1 MDTNKY
7 LIDLSDSNRT
17 DFGYVAFAMQ
27 SEVQKVFSAVWEIE
41 SQVNNGG
48 FDQYF
53 RNSDSDIIAFA
64 PAALKM
70 IGASACG
77 LIVESAIELV
87 SPLPK
92 TQEERY
98 DALDALNETQQ
109 DMLNRLTLSS
119 SNIQMNSP
127 SSCLIMLQSIPR
139 RLVQFRSSCRTL
151 RAPEPREFFSQW

>member
-17 DFGYVAFAMQ
+17 DFGYVAFAKQ

-53 RNSDSDIIAFA
+53 RNSDSDIIVFA

-70 IGASACG
+70 IGASACA

-87 SPLPK
+87 SPLPT
-92 TQEERY
+92 TQEKRY

-109 DMLNRLTLSS
+109 DMLESLDTRFFEYPDDLTKL
-119 SNIQMNSP
+119 
-127 SSCLIMLQSIPR
+127 LFDY
-139 RLVQFRSSCRTL
+139 V
-151 RAPEPREFFSQW
+151 AKHPEAFGPVPK

>member
-17 DFGYVAFAMQ
+17 DFGYVAFAKQ

-70 IGASACG
+70 IGASACA

-87 SPLPK
+87 SPLPT
-92 TQEERY
+92 TQEKRY
-98 DALDALNETQQ
+98 DALDALHETQQ
-109 DMLNRLTLSS
+109 DMLESLDTQFFEYPDDLTKL
-119 SNIQMNSP
+119 
-127 SSCLIMLQSIPR
+127 LFDY
-139 RLVQFRSSCRTL
+139 V
-151 RAPEPREFFSQW
+151 AKHPEAFGPVPK